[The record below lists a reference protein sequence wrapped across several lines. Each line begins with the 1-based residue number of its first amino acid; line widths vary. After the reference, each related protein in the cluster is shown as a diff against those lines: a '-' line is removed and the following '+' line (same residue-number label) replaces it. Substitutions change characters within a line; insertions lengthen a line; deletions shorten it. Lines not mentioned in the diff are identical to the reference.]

1 MIGFLGEYEIALDA
15 KGRFLMPSG
24 FRRQLPEEA
33 ALRFVIHRT
42 IDTQSL
48 SLYTEEQW
56 SRISEKLTKLNN
68 FNPKVQRF
76 KRLFLNG
83 ATLLELDSA
92 GRMLLPKPLQEF
104 AGLRKE
110 LVFTAQVD
118 KVEIWDKDKYY
129 AYLKQN
135 ATELEDLS
143 NEVFGSDIMD
153 PFA

>member
-1 MIGFLGEYEIALDA
+1 MKGFLGEYEIAMDA
-15 KGRFLMPSG
+15 KGRFLLPSG

-33 ALRFVIHRT
+33 PLRFVIHRT
-42 IDTQSL
+42 IDTPSL

-56 SRISEKLTKLNN
+56 SLIDEKLSKLNN

-83 ATLLELDSA
+83 ATLLDVDSA
-92 GRMLLPKPLQEF
+92 GRILLPKPLQEF
-104 AGLRKE
+104 AGLTKE

-129 AYLKQN
+129 TYLQQHSSD
-135 ATELEDLS
+135 LESLS
-143 NEVFGSDIMD
+143 GEVFGSDFLD
-153 PFA
+153 PF